1 MHNVGKNPDCR
12 YWRRPWHKW
21 IILTVEILQLLFLW
35 MEIREREE
43 LFTAGIFSAPT
54 WESYAARSNF
64 SCAVHGLTAAL
75 FLGVFLIGLLAR
87 SRRSARLAEG
97 LLLLLLALAWGTAG
111 ATLGLASQDE
121 GKLLWAFFLLLTL
134 GAGVYG
140 LWKCRKQE

>member
-1 MHNVGKNPDCR
+1 MHNVGENPDCR

-21 IILTVEILQLLFLW
+21 IILTVAILQLLFLW

-75 FLGVFLIGLLAR
+75 FLGVFLIGLLAG

-111 ATLGLASQDE
+111 ATLGLASQDG

-134 GAGVYG
+134 GAGVYD